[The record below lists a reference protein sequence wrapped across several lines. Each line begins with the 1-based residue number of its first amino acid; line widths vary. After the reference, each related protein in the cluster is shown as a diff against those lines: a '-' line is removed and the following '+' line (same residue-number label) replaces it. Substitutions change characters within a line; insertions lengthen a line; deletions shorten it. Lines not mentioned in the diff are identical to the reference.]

1 MAKLTYN
8 SDSHAIVMAKL
19 DSGNFIINHC
29 QIFHKRLIRKILSK
43 YHESWLAQ
51 ATIIWFIITVQKYV
65 FVYLFHTLK
74 TSYGP
79 YGKLNQLR
87 NEFITLLRSEKIDR
101 LT

>member
-1 MAKLTYN
+1 MTSTSYYNLIYYNGAKVRICLLVPY
-8 SDSHAIVMAKL
+8 A
-19 DSGNFIINHC
+19 
-29 QIFHKRLIRKILSK
+29 
-43 YHESWLAQ
+43 
-51 ATIIWFIITVQKYV
+51 
-65 FVYLFHTLK
+65 K